1 MGRVSP
7 VKGNLKSPDSVSR
20 PERKRTSGGL
30 CTVATLHYCGEAQC
44 LRKKCG
50 DECGGR
56 AWLIRVGMEA
66 NSPVVD
72 RGRSRIL
79 PLRSLIEGMIW
90 RVVKV

>member
-1 MGRVSP
+1 MGSVSS
-7 VKGNLKSPDSVSR
+7 VRGNLKSPDSVSR

-30 CTVATLHYCGEAQC
+30 CTVATLLICGEAQC
-44 LRKKCG
+44 LCRKCG
-50 DECGGR
+50 DECKGR
-56 AWLIRVGMEA
+56 AWLFRVGMEA
-66 NSPVVD
+66 NSLVVD